1 MTNMNKKQDHVTIKL
16 PKELVDEIDAL
27 QGKFGFRSRGEIVKE
42 AVRRLLDHYRNV
54 VPLYIQEQKAEK
66 RA

>member
-1 MTNMNKKQDHVTIKL
+1 MNKKQDHVTIKL

-27 QGKFGFRSRGEIVKE
+27 QGKFGFRSRGEVVKE